1 MANGRLFVVP
11 TPIGNLEDWTFRAVR
26 LLREEVDW
34 VLCEDT
40 RTSRLLLEHYGLSLR
55 CESYHAH
62 NEHRKLASVLR
73 RLRAG
78 ARVALMTDA
87 GTPGI
92 SDPGFLLVRACIEA
106 GVPVEVLPGPT
117 AFVPALVISGLPCQR
132 FVFEGFLPARKGRA
146 RRLEA
151 LRSEERTI
159 VLYESPHRIGR
170 TLQDLVHLL
179 GPDRPAA
186 LVRELTKRF
195 EEVRRGTLSELLAS
209 VQEHPPRGELVLVIA
224 GADRDAEERS

>member
-1 MANGRLFVVP
+1 
-11 TPIGNLEDWTFRAVR
+11 
-26 LLREEVDW
+26 
-34 VLCEDT
+34 
-40 RTSRLLLEHYGLSLR
+40 
-55 CESYHAH
+55 
-62 NEHRKLASVLR
+62 
-73 RLRAG
+73 
-78 ARVALMTDA
+78 
-87 GTPGI
+87 
-92 SDPGFLLVRACIEA
+92 
-106 GVPVEVLPGPT
+106 
-117 AFVPALVISGLPCQR
+117 
-132 FVFEGFLPARKGRA
+132 
-146 RRLEA
+146 
-151 LRSEERTI
+151 